1 MSSVKKNFA
10 KAIGYIKRDMYLLQD
25 EKNEIE
31 EFLGYYA
38 DDSIST
44 RIKRLRV
51 AKESTRLAKINRGLK
66 KLQEELSFYK
76 EYFRYSQNEIDAIP
90 MATEE
95 SIQKDYEMI
104 QQELKDNT
112 WTEEDTKRVLAK
124 AGITQ
129 PTFFPH
135 ARQTR
140 ISQ

>member
-38 DDSIST
+38 DDSIDT
-44 RIKRLRV
+44 RIKRRRV
-51 AKESTRLAKINRGLK
+51 AKESTRLAKIDRGLK

>member
-38 DDSIST
+38 DDGIDT

-51 AKESTRLAKINRGLK
+51 AKESTRLTKIDKGLK